1 MFGWNLE
8 GESDIF
14 LTHFVL
20 ICLYFL
26 LALLYLF
33 ECKSNISAIFVNKNP
48 KKSPRAFFFF
58 FCYARASKS
67 KIGVKNGI

>member
-8 GESDIF
+8 SEGDIF
-14 LTHFVL
+14 LAHFVL
-20 ICLYFL
+20 IYLYFL
-26 LALLYLF
+26 FALPYLF
-33 ECKSNISAIFVNKNP
+33 GCKSNIFAIFTNKKP
-48 KKSPRAFFFF
+48 KKSPRAFFF